1 MDIRE
6 ELLEAWIELSSLIWS
21 NRILKE
27 LTYHEATILRELKK
41 RDGKPINATEL
52 SKKSGMKKPQMHRI
66 LRSMEDRGLIR
77 REINPKDRR
86 SQHIWMNPVA
96 SEYYQRDHVRVLAL
110 LEKVVAEAGEERTKK
125 FIANAKEMAKVYHNV
140 QDELSLED

>member
-1 MDIRE
+1 MYIRE

-27 LTYHEATILRELKK
+27 LTYHEAPILRELRK

-86 SQHIWMNPVA
+86 SQQIWMNPVA
-96 SEYYQRDHVRVLAL
+96 SE
-110 LEKVVAEAGEERTKK
+110 
-125 FIANAKEMAKVYHNV
+125 
-140 QDELSLED
+140 